1 MRRCLRAISPARRQH
16 MGPLLGG
23 GGGQAT
29 QGCVSSKGRGAERL
43 RLLRLPLLRNAASS
57 ARPPEHPPGLG
68 SLSYRPAFRGRAFC
82 RRPFADVV
90 SRRAKASAELPR
102 RPRAPSAAMLLC
114 CRHAAA
120 VMILLPS
127 CCCRHAAAGGMPARP
142 VIPARATPD
151 SPWSVILRRDSP
163 LRPRTPES
171 PPVEPLRH
179 AADPDVRRAGFS
191 LPRAEARAC
200 ASGKTLL
207 KSPRYDAPVL
217 QNDGRGQ

>member
-82 RRPFADVV
+82 RRPFADVA

-114 CRHAAA
+114 CRHDPAA
-120 VMILLPS
+120 VMLLPP
-127 CCCRHAAAGGMPARP
+127 CCCRHAAVGGMPARP

-191 LPRAEARAC
+191 SLAAEARAC